1 MIDTFILLMTQP
13 QEGGGGL
20 MSTLVMFALIF
31 LIFYFMI
38 IRPQQ
43 RRQKER
49 QKMLAALQK
58 GDKVVTSGGIHG
70 TIVGV
75 EEKTLLVQIAD
86 NVKVKIERGSV
97 AGVPGGEIEKTS

>member
-1 MIDTFILLMTQP
+1 MIESLIVLMAQP
-13 QEGGGGL
+13 GEGGGGL

-49 QKMLAALQK
+49 QKMLDSLQK
-58 GDKVVTSGGIHG
+58 GDKVITSGGLHG
-70 TIVGV
+70 TIVGI
-75 EEKTLLVQIAD
+75 EDKTLLIQIAD

-97 AGVPGGEIEKTS
+97 AGVPGGEIEKT